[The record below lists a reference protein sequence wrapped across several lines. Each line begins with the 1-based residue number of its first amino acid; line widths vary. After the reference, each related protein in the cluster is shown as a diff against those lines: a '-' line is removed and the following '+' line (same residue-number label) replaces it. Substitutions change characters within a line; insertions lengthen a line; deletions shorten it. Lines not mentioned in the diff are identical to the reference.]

1 MDVNMPEMATGNGPV
16 EVPEA
21 TKINAQ
27 NVDVFYGETQAL
39 HNVKRPALRSCAAK
53 RAGP

>member
-21 TKINAQ
+21 TKIRTTGVECRDIKNGQ
-27 NVDVFYGETQAL
+27 VECGTLKIGGDKVFTF
-39 HNVKRPALRSCAAK
+39 KK
-53 RAGP
+53 